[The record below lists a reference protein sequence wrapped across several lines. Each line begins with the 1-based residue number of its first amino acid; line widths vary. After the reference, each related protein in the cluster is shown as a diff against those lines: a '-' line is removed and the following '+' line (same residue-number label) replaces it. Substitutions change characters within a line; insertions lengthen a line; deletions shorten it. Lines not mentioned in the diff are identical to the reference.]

1 MPTRRIQLCTITLFS
16 ALMLAVT
23 AAGQIPVTGVCNT
36 GLTKAS
42 PVPEGCA
49 TSTLVTPANPIEGGD
64 SVDGNWQLAS
74 PAPSAAYNEPAP
86 NACSLTTF
94 GHAFVDAPWPSWFNP
109 DDGLSQYITPKAEG
123 PVAAGGWYVY
133 RTGVAIPA
141 SQSGETYY
149 VLTIAGQVLVD
160 NHLGAIVI
168 EDPAG
173 YAAGCKTVALPTDT
187 NFSGWTTFNFSAP
200 VLPHTLAVLYFITY
214 NDEQSFGNPTGLR
227 VEFTS
232 AYLTPGN

>member
-1 MPTRRIQLCTITLFS
+1 MHSLRILFPALLLS
-16 ALMLAVT
+16 AT
-23 AAGQIPVTGVCNT
+23 ASGQTQIPVTGICNT

-42 PVPEGCA
+42 PVPVGCT
-49 TSTLVTPANPIEGGD
+49 TSALVTPVNPIGGGD

-74 PAPSAAYNEPAP
+74 PAPSAPSTAPAP
-86 NACSLTTF
+86 DACSLTSF
-94 GHAFVDAPWPSWFNP
+94 GHAFVDAPWPSWLNP

-141 SQSGETYY
+141 GQAGDTYQ
-149 VLTIAGQVLVD
+149 VLTIAGHVLVD

-173 YAAGCKTVALPTDT
+173 YAPGCKFVAIPTGT
-187 NFSGWTTFNFSAP
+187 NFSGWSQFSFSAP
-200 VLPHTLAVLYFITY
+200 VIPHTLAVLYFITY

-232 AYLTPGN
+232 AYLTPE